1 MRRLLWLVLLFTPVC
16 LIAAQE
22 ADPTSDRAG
31 SITATIPIPALGSY
45 GAGGL
50 AEFKTPGQPVTVTV
64 DLGNSGNAVI
74 QGTVRLQVIDQ
85 WTAEP
90 ATPVAFSLPA
100 HGRADVAFR
109 VQFGGGTFNAH
120 YPIHA
125 FVEFEEAGR
134 KLVAHPIRIIK
145 IQRPNPPLAESAV
158 EWKPFQVS
166 ANGSL
171 ALWRLPIH
179 REHVRVEQIAGP
191 GTQPE
196 NSYETRPTVNFRAR
210 ETRVRELEAIDMT
223 LGPRAPSFR
232 ESVSWAATELPLQLP
247 ATSSIRLKFSTTAS
261 GAGAGAT
268 ARVRVTPMQ
277 KVELPKQSSTIVF
290 ETKPAPD
297 AWKEMTVDLSK
308 FAGKTVQLQ
317 FEAETTQA
325 GGSIGVS
332 WGEPVLLTG
341 QVPAATLF
349 PPPTGATPKV
359 LGTVNG
365 GEARLWLGKRGILD
379 ATIGIGGLLFHGLR
393 VRVLDDALEDPRS
406 TGELLKVSDESA
418 NGATRLRHH
427 FRSWA
432 GTFDLMTELRIESKA
447 LHCKVWLEN
456 EPAAKPWFKVYLQQ
470 VALGAWNEK
479 ARRVYGGVGNVLEDP
494 QAFTMGF
501 DGHNLA
507 SSFVG
512 FEFPSGSIVEAVD
525 TPPDRLSVDP
535 AKGIY
540 TLDVPHTQTLTL
552 IPASNVWEG
561 VKTWRE
567 MDTRKASAGVPQ
579 LAGRF
584 VFDIWGGRYRESAE
598 LLKKAFQ
605 YGLTNSA
612 VVWHNWQ
619 RWGYDYRLPD
629 VYPPN
634 PEYGTLDEFRQL
646 VDVCKQN
653 GVLFAPHDNYI
664 DLYPD
669 AEGFSYKSVV
679 FTPEGQPRKAW
690 FHHARMAQSYRARPD
705 QLRPLIERNLRL
717 IRDGFAPTAYFIDV
731 WSSMAPYD
739 YWTDSGEFVDRTFT
753 RRAWGEDF
761 AWIRDYLGDNAP
773 QISEAGH
780 DQLIGWLDGAQANH
794 LRVDP
799 NALGFAMRVKAA
811 AAERIPWL
819 DAAYHER
826 FILHGAG
833 YPDRYAAGLPADTH
847 GIYSD
852 DYIATEVLTG
862 HPAMVS
868 QPFGRDV
875 VRKYWLL
882 DDLMRML
889 AGRRIESVEFVDGD
903 IHHQHV
909 RWSGGGEVWVNRGEA
924 NWIVG
929 GRKTAAHWLPP
940 YGFFASVPDYTG
952 SPMHQAGIELRGT
965 AVLEWAMYGKM
976 NELYMHE
983 RGSSVGYRWKGQ
995 RDFYLITP
1003 LPDSEPGVLM
1013 FPAGF
1018 DFSSIQ
1024 VKQVVALDAAGQPL
1038 KTIRMEKDKWRLCF
1052 QHERGVFA
1060 YRIEFAA
1067 DKK

>member
-1 MRRLLWLVLLFTPVC
+1 MVRRLCLLALLLNAAC
-16 LIAAQE
+16 LIFSQE
-22 ADPTSDRAG
+22 TDPASDHAG
-31 SITATIPIPALGSY
+31 CITATIPIPALGSY

-50 AEFKTPGQPVTVTV
+50 AEFKTPGKPVVV
-64 DLGNSGNAVI
+64 AVELGNSGAAAI
-74 QGTVRLQVIDQ
+74 RGTIRLQVIDQ

-90 ATPVAFSLPA
+90 ATPVAFTVPA
-100 HGRADVAFR
+100 HGHESVPFK
-109 VQFGGGTFNAH
+109 VQFGSGTFNAH

-134 KLVAHPIRIIK
+134 KLIAHPIRIIQV
-145 IQRPNPPLAESAV
+145 QRPDPPFAGSPV
-158 EWKPFQVS
+158 DWKPFQVS

-191 GTQPE
+191 GTQAG
-196 NSYETRPTVNFRAR
+196 SVYETRPTVNFRAR
-210 ETRVRELEAIDMT
+210 QAGARDLEAINLA
-223 LGPRAPSFR
+223 LGPRPPSLR
-232 ESVSWAATELPLQLP
+232 ERVSWAATEFPLQLP
-247 ATSSIRLKFSTTAS
+247 ATGSIRLTVS
-261 GAGAGAT
+261 AT
-268 ARVRVTPMQ
+268 ATGVASEGAARIRILPMEQ
-277 KVELPKQSSTIVF
+277 AASPDPSSEVVYETRPSVDSSTE
-290 ETKPAPD
+290 ETI
-297 AWKEMTVDLSK
+297 DLSR
-308 FAGKTVQLQ
+308 FAGKLVRLQ
-317 FEAETTQA
+317 FEAETAMA
-325 GGSIGVS
+325 GQPGGVN
-332 WGEPVLLTG
+332 WIEPVLLTG
-341 QVPAATLF
+341 RVREAAPF
-349 PPPTGATPKV
+349 PPPASATPKV
-359 LGTVNG
+359 LGTLNG
-365 GEARLWLGKRGILD
+365 GEVRLWQGNRGILD
-379 ATIGIGGLLFHGLR
+379 ATIGMGGLLFHGLR
-393 VRVLDDALEDPRS
+393 ARVLDDALEDPRS
-406 TGELLKVSDESA
+406 TSELLNVTNESA
-418 NGATRLRHH
+418 NGAYRLRHH

-432 GTFDLMTELRIESKA
+432 GPFDLMAELKVESKA
-447 LHCKVWLEN
+447 LRCRVWLEN
-456 EPAAKPWFKVYLQQ
+456 ESAAKPWFKVYLQQ

-479 ARRVYGGVGNVLEDP
+479 ARRVYGGVGNVFEDP
-494 QAFTMGF
+494 QAFSMGF

-507 SSFVG
+507 SSYVG

-525 TPPDRLSVDP
+525 TPPDRVSVDP
-535 AKGIY
+535 SKGIY
-540 TLDVPHTQTLTL
+540 TLDTPHTQTITL
-552 IPASNVWEG
+552 IPATNVWEG

-567 MDTRKASAGVPQ
+567 IDTRKASAGVPQ

-584 VFDIWGGRYRESAE
+584 VFDIWGGRYRESAQ
-598 LLKKAFQ
+598 LLRQAFQ

-679 FTPEGQPRKAW
+679 FTADGQPRKAW
-690 FHHARMAQSYRARPD
+690 FHHTRMAQSYRARPD
-705 QLRPLIERNLRL
+705 QLRPLVERNLKL

-731 WSSMAPYD
+731 WSSIAPYD
-739 YWTDSGEFVDRTFT
+739 YWTDSGEFIDRTVT

-761 AWIRDYLGDNAP
+761 AWIRDYLGNNAP

-799 NALGFAMRVKAA
+799 NASGFTLNVNAA
-811 AAERIPWL
+811 GAERIPWL

-833 YPDRYAAGLPADTH
+833 YPDRYAAGLDEATH

-862 HPAMVS
+862 HPGMVS
-868 QPFGRDV
+868 EPFSRDV

-882 DDLMRML
+882 DDLMRAL

-903 IHHQHV
+903 IHRQHV
-909 RWSGGGEVWVNRGEA
+909 SWEGGGEVWVNRGDTDWSVA
-924 NWIVG
+924 DNH
-929 GRKTAAHWLPP
+929 RLPP
-940 YGFFASVPDYTG
+940 YGFYASVPGANGAEHLAAIERDG
-952 SPMHQAGIELRGT
+952 AG
-965 AVLEWAMYGKM
+965 VKEWSKRRA
-976 NELYMHE
+976 ELYTNP
-983 RGSSVGYRWKGQ
+983 RGRGVGYRWKGEGGGA
-995 RDFYLITP
+995 LITP
-1003 LPDSEPGVLM
+1003 LPDSEAGVLTL
-1013 FPAGF
+1013 PQDLGLEP
-1018 DFSSIQ
+1018 SQ
-1024 VKQVVALDAAGQPL
+1024 VKRVAALDAAGQVL
-1038 KTIRMEKDKWRLCF
+1038 RTTKFDTENGHLSL

-1060 YRIEFAA
+1060 YRVDLAA
-1067 DKK
+1067 GKK

>member
-1 MRRLLWLVLLFTPVC
+1 MRYPLLLALLLTSA
-16 LIAAQE
+16 LLLSSQE
-22 ADPTSDRAG
+22 IDPASDRAG
-31 SITATIPIPALGSY
+31 SVTAKIPIPALGSY

-50 AEFKTPGQPVTVTV
+50 AEFKTPVTPVVVTVE
-64 DLGNSGNAVI
+64 LGNSASADVH
-74 QGTVRLQVIDQ
+74 GTVRLQVIDE
-85 WTAEP
+85 WKAEP

-100 HGRADVAFR
+100 HGYSDVAFR
-109 VQFGGGTFNAH
+109 VQFGSGTFNAH

-125 FVEFEEAGR
+125 FVEFEESGR
-134 KLVAHPIRIIK
+134 KLVAHPIRIIQV
-145 IQRPNPPLAESAV
+145 QRPNPPLAESPIV
-158 EWKPFQVS
+158 WTPFQVS

-179 REHVRVEQIAGP
+179 REHVRVVQIAGP
-191 GTQPE
+191 GTQPGT
-196 NSYETRPTVNFRAR
+196 SYETRPTVSFHAR
-210 ETRVRELEAIDMT
+210 ETRGRELEAISMA
-223 LGPRAPSFR
+223 LGPRAPSLR
-232 ESVSWAATELPLQLP
+232 ESVSGVATEFPLQLP
-247 ATSSIRLKFSTTAS
+247 ASGSIRLKFSMTAS
-261 GAGAGAT
+261 GRASEVL
-268 ARVRVTPMQ
+268 ARVRVMLTQ
-277 KVELPKQSSTIVF
+277 KVEIPERTTPIVY
-290 ETKPAPD
+290 EKTPALD
-297 AWKEMTVDLSK
+297 VWDEATVDLTR
-308 FAGKTVQLQ
+308 FAGKTIGLQ
-317 FEAETTQA
+317 FEAQTINTSQS
-325 GGSIGVS
+325 GGVS

-341 QVPAATLF
+341 QVQAAAPF
-349 PPPTGATPKV
+349 PPPAGATPKV
-359 LGTVNG
+359 LGTLDGSDV
-365 GEARLWLGKRGILD
+365 RLWPGKRGILD
-379 ATIGIGGLLFHGLR
+379 ATIGLGGQLFHGLR
-393 VRVLDDALEDPRS
+393 ARVLDDALEDPRS
-406 TGELLKVSDESA
+406 TSELLKVTDESA
-418 NGATRLRHH
+418 KGAYRLRHH

-432 GTFDLMTELRIESKA
+432 GPFDLMAELRVESKA
-447 LHCKVWLEN
+447 LRCRVWLEN

-494 QAFTMGF
+494 QAFTMSF

-507 SSFVG
+507 SSYVG
-512 FEFPSGSIVEAVD
+512 FEFPGGSIVEAVD
-525 TPPDRLSVDP
+525 TPPDRLAVDP
-535 AKGIY
+535 SKGIY
-540 TLDVPHTQTLTL
+540 TLDTPHTQTITL
-552 IPASNVWEG
+552 IPATNVWDG
-561 VKTWRE
+561 VRIWRE
-567 MDTRKASAGVPQ
+567 LDTRKASSGVPQ

-584 VFDIWGGRYRESAE
+584 VFDIWGGRYGESAQM
-598 LLKKAFQ
+598 LKKAFQ

-679 FTPEGQPRKAW
+679 FTSEGQPQKAW

-705 QLRPLIERNLRL
+705 QLRPLVERNLKL
-717 IRDGFAPTAYFIDV
+717 IRAGFAPTAYFIDV
-731 WSSMAPYD
+731 WSSIAPYD
-739 YWTDSGEFVDRTFT
+739 YWTDSGEFVDRSVT

-761 AWIRDYLGDNAP
+761 AWIRDYLGNHAP

-799 NALGFAMRVKAA
+799 NTSGFALHIKAA

-833 YPDRYAAGLPADTH
+833 YPDRYAAGLPAATH

-868 QPFGRDV
+868 EPFSRDV

-882 DDLMRML
+882 DGLMRAL

-903 IHHQHV
+903 IHRQHM
-909 RWSGGGEVWVNRGEA
+909 RWSGGGEVWVNRGSSD
-924 NWIVG
+924 W
-929 GRKTAAHWLPP
+929 TAAGNHHLPP
-940 YGFFASVPDYTG
+940 YGFYARVSGAKGNEYL
-952 SPMHQAGIELRGT
+952 AAIERDGNGVKEWSSDARQSYVNPRG
-965 AVLEWAMYGKM
+965 G
-976 NELYMHE
+976 
-983 RGSSVGYRWKGQ
+983 SVGYRWNTNASTA
-995 RDFYLITP
+995 LITP
-1003 LPDSEPGVLM
+1003 LPDSEPGVLAL
-1013 FPAGF
+1013 PQSAGF
-1018 DFSSIQ
+1018 GLAQ
-1024 VKQVVALDAAGQPL
+1024 VKQVIALDAAGQPI
-1038 KTIRMEKDKWRLCF
+1038 KTTKLETEDGQLWLR
-1052 QHERGVFA
+1052 HERGVFA
-1060 YRIEFAA
+1060 YRIDFAA
-1067 DKK
+1067 EKK

>member
-1 MRRLLWLVLLFTPVC
+1 VRRLCLLALLLTPACPVFSQQ
-16 LIAAQE
+16 I
-22 ADPTSDRAG
+22 DPSSDRAG

-50 AEFKTPGQPVTVTV
+50 AEFKTPGRPVVVTVE
-64 DLGNSGNAVI
+64 LGNSGSAAI
-74 QGTVRLQVIDQ
+74 HGTVRLQVIDE

-90 ATPVAFSLPA
+90 AAPVTFSLPA
-100 HGRADVAFR
+100 HGDESVSFK

-134 KLVAHPIRIIK
+134 KLLAHPILIVQP
-145 IQRPNPPLAESAV
+145 QRPNPPLAESPV

-191 GTQPE
+191 GTQAG
-196 NSYETRPTVNFRAR
+196 SVYETRPTVNFRAR
-210 ETRVRELEAIDMT
+210 QVDARDLEAINLA
-223 LGPRAPSFR
+223 LGPRPPSLR
-232 ESVSWAATELPLQLP
+232 ERVSWAATEFPLQLP
-247 ATSSIRLKFSTTAS
+247 ATGSIRLTVS
-261 GAGAGAT
+261 AT
-268 ARVRVTPMQ
+268 ATGVASEGTARIRILPMEQ
-277 KVELPKQSSTIVF
+277 AASPERSSEVVY
-290 ETKPAPD
+290 ETKPSVD
-297 AWKEMTVDLSK
+297 SSTEETIDLSR
-308 FAGKTVQLQ
+308 FAGKLVCLQ
-317 FEAETTQA
+317 FEAETAMA
-325 GGSIGVS
+325 GQPGGVN
-332 WGEPVLLTG
+332 WIEPVLLTG
-341 QVPAATLF
+341 RVREAAPF
-349 PPPTGATPKV
+349 PPPASATPNV
-359 LGTVNG
+359 LGTLNG
-365 GEARLWLGKRGILD
+365 GEVRLWQGNRGILD
-379 ATIGIGGLLFHGLR
+379 ATIGMGWLQFHGLR
-393 VRVLDDALEDPRS
+393 ARVLDDALEDPRS
-406 TGELLKVSDESA
+406 TSELLKVTDESA
-418 NGATRLRHH
+418 NGAYRLRHH

-432 GTFDLMTELRIESKA
+432 GPFDLMAELRVESNA
-447 LHCKVWLEN
+447 LNCRVWLEN
-456 EPAAKPWFKVYLQQ
+456 EPAAKPWLKVYLQQ

-479 ARRVYGGVGNVLEDP
+479 ARRVYGGVGNVFDDP
-494 QAFTMGF
+494 QAFTMSF

-507 SSFVG
+507 SSYVG

-535 AKGIY
+535 ARNIY
-540 TLDVPHTQTLTL
+540 TLDVPHAQTLTL
-552 IPASNVWEG
+552 IPAANVWEG

-567 MDTRKASAGVPQ
+567 LDTRKASAGVPQ

-584 VFDIWGGRYRESAE
+584 VFDIWDGRYRESAE
-598 LLKKAFQ
+598 LLQKAFQ

-629 VYPPN
+629 LYPPN
-634 PEYGTLDEFRQL
+634 PEYGTLEEFRQL
-646 VDVCKQN
+646 VDVCKRN

-679 FTPEGQPRKAW
+679 FTEEGQPRKAW

-705 QLRPLIERNLRL
+705 QLRPLVERNLKL

-731 WSSMAPYD
+731 WSSIAPYD
-739 YWTDSGEFVDRTFT
+739 YWTESGEFVDRTVT

-761 AWIRDYLGDNAP
+761 AWIRDFLGNHAP

-799 NALGFAMRVKAA
+799 NASGFTLHVKAT

-833 YPDRYAAGLPADTH
+833 YPDRYAAGLAPATH

-868 QPFGRDV
+868 DAFNRDV

-882 DDLMRML
+882 DDLMHAL

-903 IHHQHV
+903 IHRQHV
-909 RWSGGGEVWVNRGEA
+909 RWEGGGEVWVNRGDTDWSVA
-924 NWIVG
+924 GNHG
-929 GRKTAAHWLPP
+929 LPP
-940 YGFFASVPDYTG
+940 YGFYASVRDAKG
-952 SPMHQAGIELRGT
+952 AEHLAAIERDGAG
-965 AVLEWAMYGKM
+965 VKEWSKQPAG
-976 NELYMHE
+976 LYMNP
-983 RGSSVGYRWKGQ
+983 RGRGVGYRWKEERGSGV
-995 RDFYLITP
+995 ITP
-1003 LPDSEPGVLM
+1003 LPESEAGVLVL
-1013 FPAGF
+1013 PQGL
-1018 DFSSIQ
+1018 DFGLAQI
-1024 VKQVVALDAAGQPL
+1024 KQVGALDAAGQL
-1038 KTIRMEKDKWRLCF
+1038 LRTTKLESENGQLSLR
-1052 QHERGVFA
+1052 HERGVFA
-1060 YRIEFAA
+1060 YRLDLAVG
-1067 DKK
+1067 KK